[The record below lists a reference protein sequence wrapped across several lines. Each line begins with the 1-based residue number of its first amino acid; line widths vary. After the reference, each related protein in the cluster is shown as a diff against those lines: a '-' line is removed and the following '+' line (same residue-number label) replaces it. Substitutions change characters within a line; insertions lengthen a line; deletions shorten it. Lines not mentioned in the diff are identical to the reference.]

1 MLADLATTLNMVE
14 NSRGPIELKYQLA
27 AKALTGKTFNTAQ
40 APFQPFAALM
50 RLRDELV
57 HPRHR
62 DQTTAAG
69 HVQPVSK
76 IVRDLQ
82 QRGLT
87 ATKGRQPGDVPGG
100 TSWLNEIMTP
110 GVAAWAYNASRDIIA
125 AVLEILPD
133 DDKLTTNQLFRK
145 RLSQL
150 PE

>member
-1 MLADLATTLNMVE
+1 
-14 NSRGPIELKYQLA
+14 
-27 AKALTGKTFNTAQ
+27 
-40 APFQPFAALM
+40 M

-69 HVQPVSK
+69 YVQPASK

-87 ATKGRQPGDVPGG
+87 TTKGRQPGDIPGG
-100 TSWLNEIMTP
+100 TSWLDEIKTP
-110 GVAAWAYNASRDIIA
+110 GVASWAYHAARDIIA
-125 AVLEILPD
+125 AVLEMLPD
-133 DDKLTTNQLFRK
+133 DDKLTTNQLFRS